1 MAYLKDG
8 TDPFIAYNVPMNHTF
23 WIDDRVVALARKK
36 AQALGKS
43 LDELIRDYLRTF
55 ADDDPE
61 KSIAEFKRLSG
72 RGNSSGWRF
81 DRDEIHNRK

>member
-1 MAYLKDG
+1 VK
-8 TDPFIAYNVPMNHTF
+8 VTF
-23 WIDDRVVALARKK
+23 SVDDHVVALARKK

-55 ADDDPE
+55 ADDDSE
-61 KSIAEFKRLSG
+61 KSIAEFMGLSG

>member
-8 TDPFIAYNVPMNHTF
+8 TGPFIAYNVSMNHTF

-43 LDELIRDYLRTF
+43 LDDLIRDYLLTF

-61 KSIAEFKRLSG
+61 KSIAEFNRLSG
-72 RGNSSGWRF
+72 RGNSRGWRF
-81 DRDEIHNRK
+81 DRD

>member
-1 MAYLKDG
+1 
-8 TDPFIAYNVPMNHTF
+8 MNHTF

-72 RGNSSGWRF
+72 GGNSSGWRI

>member
-1 MAYLKDG
+1 MK
-8 TDPFIAYNVPMNHTF
+8 HTF

-43 LDELIRDYLRTF
+43 LDELIRDYLRAF
-55 ADDDPE
+55 AADDLE
-61 KSIAEFKRLSG
+61 KSIVEFKRLSG

-81 DRDEIHNRK
+81 DRGEIHNRK

>member
-1 MAYLKDG
+1 MK
-8 TDPFIAYNVPMNHTF
+8 HTF
-23 WIDDRVVALARKK
+23 WIDDRVAALARKK

-55 ADDDPE
+55 ADDNPE
-61 KSIAEFKRLSG
+61 KSIAEFKSMSG

-81 DRDEIHNRK
+81 ERDEIHNRK